1 MNTVKNFATIHLRIN
16 QTDLLE
22 VVILIMTILT
32 NYVFQI
38 KQEDVNLSMFNM
50 ITGICNTP
58 NDYSNKVCVSNKPDD
73 MNLSLFNMIT
83 GINQSRIYHAN
94 VNVDLM
100 EENEIHING
109 RIMIYIDVS
118 GRKVM
123 YMKKVMFRIQLHV
136 ILKLESIQQVSL
148 ATQ

>member
-22 VVILIMTILT
+22 VVILVTTILT

-58 NDYSNKVCVSNKPDD
+58 NDYSNKVCVSNKPDN

-83 GINQSRIYHAN
+83 GIN
-94 VNVDLM
+94 
-100 EENEIHING
+100 
-109 RIMIYIDVS
+109 
-118 GRKVM
+118 
-123 YMKKVMFRIQLHV
+123 
-136 ILKLESIQQVSL
+136 
-148 ATQ
+148 